1 MQFTAGTGE
10 IDGQWI
16 KHKYNCGI
24 ARDNGENGYTI
35 DAFGTAF

>member
-16 KHKYNCGI
+16 RNKYNVGI
-24 ARDNGENGYTI
+24 ARSGENGYTL